1 MIIVIESSL
10 ILLFFEIY
18 PFCLVVVFVVD
29 NHHQLSCYN
38 NRHTIFRYSNYQL
51 NGTKQREIRL
61 TKEILDHFAN
71 SDHYIYDHS
80 TLHALIKKKEK
91 KQGRF

>member
-10 ILLFFEIY
+10 ILLFFKIY
-18 PFCLVVVFVVD
+18 LFCFVVVVD
-29 NHHQLSCYN
+29 DHHQLSCDN

>member
-1 MIIVIESSL
+1 M
-10 ILLFFEIY
+10 
-18 PFCLVVVFVVD
+18 D
-29 NHHQLSCYN
+29 DHHQLSCDN

-80 TLHALIKKKEK
+80 TLHALIKKKRKEK
-91 KQGRF
+91 KTGFNTLVLIIMAIFCP